1 MSQSLLSSSWYR
13 VSALKPRLRGHA
25 EIHRQRFRGQL
36 WYVLQDH
43 QTGRFHRLSP
53 AANLA
58 LALMDGHRTL
68 DEIWDMVGRKA
79 GDDPPTQ
86 DEMIQLLSQLHASD
100 LLQSELPPDFGEVSD
115 RAMKASRNT
124 VVSRLRNP
132 LALRFPLFDPDRFLD
147 ATVGLVRPLFSYW
160 GLLAWLALVIAG
172 AVLGAMNWAELTGDA
187 TDRLL
192 SVGNLALIVAVY
204 PFVKA
209 LHEAGH
215 AYAAKVW
222 GGQVHEVGI
231 MLLIFVPA
239 PYVDATSATAFQSKA
254 RRMVV
259 SGAGIMVEFGLAAL
273 AMIFWVN
280 AEPGLARALAFNVML
295 IGSISTLFF
304 NGNPLLRFDGYYILM
319 DLIEIPNLGSRANKY
334 FWYLVQRYL
343 LGIESVES
351 PANVRT
357 ERKWLFSYAVLA
369 FIYRIFLSIAIALI
383 VATKLFFVGVAL
395 ALFSLASTFL
405 FPMFKGIG
413 FLFTSPRLQH
423 RRGRAIAVASVF
435 LATIVGFVGF
445 VPLPYATVAQGVV
458 WLPGEDE
465 VRAATAGMLVEVL
478 AQPDEAVSAGAP
490 LLRFEDPGIAER
502 RAVLASQV
510 DELNLQYEA
519 MRFRDRTQ
527 AAVLLERRAHAEAIL
542 AAFDQRAAGLTLQAG
557 LAGRFVLPESRS
569 LLGRFYRQGDLL
581 GYVVPDRTP
590 VVRIVVPQSEVDLV
604 RARTRS
610 VDVRLA
616 FAPELSIPASIGRAV
631 PAAQKDL
638 PSLALSTT
646 DGGDIALGGGAGG
659 PAALES
665 LFVFDIALERTPE
678 ELFYG
683 ARAWVRLDH
692 GSEPLLFR
700 LMRAIRQTLLGQL
713 GA

>member
-1 MSQSLLSSSWYR
+1 MNQSLLSSSWYR

-100 LLQSELPPDFGEVSD
+100 LLQSELPPDFGEITD
-115 RAMKASRNT
+115 RAMKASRNA

-147 ATVGLVRPLFSYW
+147 ATVGLVRPIFSYW

-172 AVLGAMNWAELTGDA
+172 AVLGAMNWSELTGDA

-280 AEPGLARALAFNVML
+280 AEPGLARAIAFNVML
-295 IGSISTLFF
+295 IGSVSTLFF

-343 LGIESVES
+343 LGVETVES

-395 ALFSLASTFL
+395 ALFSLASTFV
-405 FPMFKGIG
+405 FPMLKGIG
-413 FLFTSPRLQH
+413 FLITSPRLQH
-423 RRGRAIAVASVF
+423 RRGRAVTVASLF

-465 VRAATAGMLVEVL
+465 VRAATAGVLVEIL
-478 AQPDEAVSAGAP
+478 ARPDTAVGAGVP

-557 LAGRFVLPESRS
+557 LAGRFVLPEARS
-569 LLGRFYRQGDLL
+569 LLGRYYRQGDLL

-590 VVRIVVPQSEVDLV
+590 VIRIVVPQSEVDLV
-604 RARTRS
+604 RGRTRG
-610 VDVRLA
+610 VEVRLA

-638 PSLALSTT
+638 PSLALSTS

-665 LFVFDIALERTPE
+665 LFVFDIALDRTPK

-692 GSEPLLFR
+692 GSEPLMFR
-700 LMRAIRQTLLGQL
+700 LIRAVRQTLLGQL

>member
-58 LALMDGHRTL
+58 LALMDGTRTL
-68 DEIWDMVGRKA
+68 DDIWDMVGRKA

-86 DEMIQLLSQLHASD
+86 DEMIQLLTQLHASD
-100 LLQSELPPDFGEVSD
+100 LLQSELPPDFGEISE
-115 RAMKASRNT
+115 RAIKASRSA

-132 LALRFPLFDPDRFLD
+132 LALRFPLLDPDRFLD
-147 ATVGLVRPLFSYW
+147 ATIGLVRPIFSYW
-160 GLLAWLALVIAG
+160 GLLAWLVLVGAG
-172 AVLGAMNWAELTGDA
+172 GVLAAMHWAELTGDA

-215 AYAAKVW
+215 AYAAKAW

-280 AEPGLARALAFNVML
+280 AEPGLARAIAFNVML
-295 IGSISTLFF
+295 IGSVSTLFF

-343 LGIESVES
+343 LGVDTMDS
-351 PANVRT
+351 PANVRS
-357 ERKWLFSYAVLA
+357 ERKWLFGYAVLA

-395 ALFSLASTFL
+395 ALFSLASTFV
-405 FPMFKGIG
+405 FPMLKGIG

-423 RRGRAIAVASVF
+423 RRGRAITLAGAF
-435 LATIVGFVGF
+435 LMAIVGFFGF

-465 VRAATAGMLVEVL
+465 VRAATGGVLVDIL
-478 AQPDEAVSAGAP
+478 TTPDTVAPGTP
-490 LLRFEDPGIAER
+490 LLRFEDPGIGER

-542 AAFDQRAAGLTLQAG
+542 TAFDQRAAGLTLHAG
-557 LAGRFVLPESRS
+557 LAGRFVLPDSRS
-569 LLGRFYRQGDLL
+569 LLGRYFRQGDLI
-581 GYVVPDRTP
+581 GYVVPARVP
-590 VVRIVVPQSEVDLV
+590 VIRIVVPQSEVDLV
-604 RARTRS
+604 RARTGR

-616 FAPELSIPASIGRAV
+616 FAPELVIPASIGRAV
-631 PAAQKDL
+631 PAAQQDL
-638 PSLALSTT
+638 PSLALSTM
-646 DGGDIALGGGAGG
+646 DGGDIAIGGNGAAG

-665 LFVFDIALERTPE
+665 LFVFDIALEGSPE
-678 ELFYG
+678 QLFYG

-692 GSEPLLFR
+692 GSEPLFAR
-700 LMRAIRQTLLGQL
+700 LARAIRQTLLGQL

>member
-100 LLQSELPPDFGEVSD
+100 LLQSELPPDFGEISD
-115 RAMKASRNT
+115 RALKASRNT

-405 FPMFKGIG
+405 FPMLKGIG

-478 AQPDEAVSAGAP
+478 AQPDTAVSAGAP

>member
-100 LLQSELPPDFGEVSD
+100 LLQSELPPDFGEISD
-115 RAMKASRNT
+115 RALKASRST

-357 ERKWLFSYAVLA
+357 ERKWLLSYAVLA

-405 FPMFKGIG
+405 FPMLKGIG

-557 LAGRFVLPESRS
+557 LAGRFVLPETRS

-665 LFVFDIALERTPE
+665 LFVFDIALERAPE